1 MDITNAKN
9 KFNNFSNNV
18 KLSTEQFKSKIN
30 DVSILRSAFNM
41 IKSIK
46 PLVKVLICVII
57 IFIFIHAILFQ
68 YTELYN
74 NKKELNRGEKFM
86 DALYFTTTLYS
97 SVGFGDI
104 TPQHWFSKLLTCS
117 QQCLIAGCVMT
128 TL

>member
-1 MDITNAKN
+1 MDIANAKN
-9 KFNNFSNNV
+9 KLNNFSNNV

-30 DVSILRSAFNM
+30 DVSVFRSAFNM
-41 IKSIK
+41 VKSIK
-46 PLVKVLICVII
+46 PLVKALICVII

-104 TPQHWFSKLLTCS
+104 TPQHWFSKLLTCG
-117 QQCLIAGCVMT
+117 QQCLITACVMT